1 MRACAQDLKLIGKSE
16 FKELLKWRLALRK
29 RTRERT
35 EATTAAAAADAAGEA
50 GGTSDALAAGDG
62 QGEDDDDS
70 DLDDTGVG
78 AADAELSSAAAAELA
93 RRKREAKREKK
104 VRALALKR
112 SQLGMNLNSVDKLD
126 TEDNL
131 FSLTKLRRLAR
142 GDARVIDAIRMGEDG
157 GDASSGDGE
166 AEEALA
172 AAGGRVGGR
181 YGRGGGGGSDSDE
194 AERAASAAAHSS
206 STDILTTLR
215 AREKVDALDDLED
228 SLEASYAQ
236 ALARSAR
243 VSARSAAVTESGRSS
258 MGIKLSRRERL
269 TREAVVAEAALNQKL
284 DEQHTRC
291 VWSARARTH
300 TYLFPSLPTTFYPRI
315 YPTQCCDHHP
325 QTILIISLPAPTP
338 PPHSGISQCS
348 QARVGGVRTQKMR
361 CSRRR
366 LGQKPP

>member
-1 MRACAQDLKLIGKSE
+1 MRFLTQSSNVIFDAESRDEGWDDAPETTENVRACALDLKLIGKSE

-29 RTRERT
+29 RTREKS
-35 EATTAAAAADAAGEA
+35 EAIAAAAAAEA
-50 GGTSDALAAGDG
+50 GGAQDAAMADGEGGAAAGGD
-62 QGEDDDDS
+62 DDDDS
-70 DLDDTGVG
+70 DDVDTGVG
-78 AADAELSSAAAAELA
+78 AADAELSFAAAAELA

-112 SQLGMNLNSVDKLD
+112 TQLGMNLNSVDRLD

-142 GDARVIDAIRMGEDG
+142 GDARVLDAIRMGEDG

-166 AEEALA
+166 AEEALR
-172 AAGGRVGGR
+172 AAGGRPGF
-181 YGRGGGGGSDSDE
+181 GRGGGGGSDSDG
-194 AERAASAAAHSS
+194 AERAASAAAFS
-206 STDILTTLR
+206 STTDVLTTLR

-284 DEQHTRC
+284 DEQHTR
-291 VWSARARTH
+291 
-300 TYLFPSLPTTFYPRI
+300 
-315 YPTQCCDHHP
+315 
-325 QTILIISLPAPTP
+325 
-338 PPHSGISQCS
+338 
-348 QARVGGVRTQKMR
+348 
-361 CSRRR
+361 
-366 LGQKPP
+366 